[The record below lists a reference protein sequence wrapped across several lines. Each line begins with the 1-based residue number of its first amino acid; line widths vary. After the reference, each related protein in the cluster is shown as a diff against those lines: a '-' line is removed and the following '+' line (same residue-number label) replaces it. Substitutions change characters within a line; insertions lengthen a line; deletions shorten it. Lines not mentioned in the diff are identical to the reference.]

1 MNGLHKTINGYIL
14 YIFNIIVSLTKLEIM
29 NQSIIN
35 AIRES
40 RVELK
45 KVHNDN
51 QRLVKENK
59 KLKDEKNELIVE
71 ISEVMNALIKLKS
84 ELENSIE
91 N

>member
-1 MNGLHKTINGYIL
+1 MINGYIW

-29 NQSIIN
+29 NQSVIN

-40 RVELK
+40 RIELK
-45 KVHNDN
+45 KIQKEN